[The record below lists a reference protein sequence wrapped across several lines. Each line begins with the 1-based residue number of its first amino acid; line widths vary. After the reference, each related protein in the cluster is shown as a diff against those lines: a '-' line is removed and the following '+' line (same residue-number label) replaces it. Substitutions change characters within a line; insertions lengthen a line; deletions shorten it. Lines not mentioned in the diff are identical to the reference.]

1 MSDNKFNLW
10 RRYNS
15 RPFRRFAFVVD
26 FDASSPDGYKIL
38 DHDPVV
44 ADASYLAQ
52 FADHMGQVQYNVT
65 SGGFNGEA
73 YYTCSNDYEPG
84 TLEHYH
90 SAVRT
95 APNTAVMAEGR
106 A

>member
-26 FDASSPDGYKIL
+26 FDVSSPDGYKIL
-38 DHDPVV
+38 DHDPMV

-52 FADHMGQVQYNVT
+52 FADHMGQVQHNVT
-65 SGGFNGEA
+65 SGG
-73 YYTCSNDYEPG
+73 
-84 TLEHYH
+84 L
-90 SAVRT
+90 T
-95 APNTAVMAEGR
+95 ATPTTHAPTITSQGP
-106 A
+106 